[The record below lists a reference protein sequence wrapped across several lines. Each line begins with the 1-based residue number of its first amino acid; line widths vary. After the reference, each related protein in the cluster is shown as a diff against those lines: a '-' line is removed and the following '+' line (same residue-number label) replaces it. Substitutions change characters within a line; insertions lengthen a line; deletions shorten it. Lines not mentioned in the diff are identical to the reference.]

1 MPDFNTFVDIAQ
13 TAPFIAVFYFLW
25 KSGAIKIGNN
35 KKNGNSYQ
43 CQIDSLSKHAR
54 IANDEVG
61 KIQKD
66 ISEIKEDVAFI
77 RGKLSAKDSV

>member
-25 KSGAIKIGNN
+25 KSGAIKIGNS

-43 CQIDSLSKHAR
+43 CQIDLLNDHAKV
-54 IANDEVG
+54 ANDEMRDI
-61 KIQKD
+61 KED

-77 RGKLSAKDSV
+77 RGKLSK

>member
-25 KSGAIKIGNN
+25 KSGAIKIGNS

-43 CQIDSLSKHAR
+43 CQIDALSDHAR
-54 IANDEVG
+54 TSNEEVG

-66 ISEIKEDVAFI
+66 IVSIKEDVAYI
-77 RGKLSAKDSV
+77 RGKIENIK